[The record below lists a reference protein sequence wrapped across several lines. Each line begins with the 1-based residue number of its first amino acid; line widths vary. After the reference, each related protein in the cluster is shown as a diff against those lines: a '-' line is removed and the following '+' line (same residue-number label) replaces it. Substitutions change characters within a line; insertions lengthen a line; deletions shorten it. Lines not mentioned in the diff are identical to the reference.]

1 LSDGNRFA
9 PCDKLDFTPM
19 SEAEKA
25 GAADEEKLHPKP
37 RVAQQPFIQ
46 GFFDRKI
53 DDLLKLYDTTGD
65 ISHSGEKGS
74 FRELL
79 LRGVLAS
86 ILPPHFGLGSG
97 IVVDKWGRQ
106 SRQTDIVIFDKR
118 VIPPVVFQEGHGLYP
133 FDAVY
138 RTIEVK
144 SVLRRNHLEE
154 AETAARLLNPHNPF
168 GLKLAAKGN
177 LPNEHGYYPF
187 SALFAFDSE
196 FNVTADA
203 IPTVM
208 RGESASCKLVCVAKQ
223 GTVFSGGNELLRA
236 SPPQAVR
243 LFTAFLFET
252 LEAAA
257 ESRSKFTVITW
268 LF

>member
-1 LSDGNRFA
+1 
-9 PCDKLDFTPM
+9 M
-19 SEAEKA
+19 SEAEKQ

-37 RVAQQPFIQ
+37 RIAQQQFIQ

-53 DDLLKLYDTTGD
+53 DDLLNLYDTTGN

-74 FRELL
+74 FREIL

-133 FDAVY
+133 LDAVY

-154 AETAARLLNPHNPF
+154 AETAARLLKPDNPF
-168 GLKLAAKGN
+168 GLKLAAPGKLQN
-177 LPNEHGYYPF
+177 QHACYPF
-187 SALFAFDSE
+187 SALFAFDAE
-196 FNVTADA
+196 FNMTADA
-203 IPTVM
+203 MPTLM
-208 RGESASCKLVCVAKQ
+208 RGDSACCRLVCVAKQ
-223 GTVFSGGNELLRA
+223 GTLFFGGKELLRT
-236 SPPQAVR
+236 SPNQAVR
-243 LFTAFLFET
+243 LFTGLL
-252 LEAAA
+252 LEALETEA
-257 ESRSKFTVITW
+257 ESRRKFTVVTW